1 MVYTNDH
8 FTFYFGMNYSY
19 PPESTIEKIKTI
31 KELKTI
37 CEGILT
43 DYQEFEKLSQEC
55 CEISS
60 LIPTKKQEIL
70 DLSAKNV
77 EPCHDDEQKALY
89 ELSRKNRELTKL
101 QEDVAQANKKCKEQ
115 RQKIDSKYPCALK
128 KKIDQMISYRYSS
141 RDYVDAYFVFFGD

>member
-1 MVYTNDH
+1 MMEKKILNLEETMNEH

-89 ELSRKNRELTKL
+89 KLSRKNRELTKL
-101 QEDVAQANKKCKEQ
+101 QEDVIQAIKNARNK
-115 RQKIDSKYPCALK
+115 DK
-128 KKIDQMISYRYSS
+128 KLIQNIH
-141 RDYVDAYFVFFGD
+141 VL